1 MLTDLTTSVTTI
13 SPEQLDALFEGTPE
27 GTPSADDLKIGKEE
41 KKVETQTNFDKID
54 LEAMD
59 KAAEESKNEE
69 VKKEEEKKVE
79 AKTEEKKED
88 KVVIPDATKAEEEK
102 KDETKTDE
110 VKADPALLKSNVDYL
125 VKKGIFKDFE
135 GREELEMTEEI
146 YAELLE
152 AQVNRAIEERYELK
166 KSSAGEEGKAILD
179 FLENGGDPDVIVDL
193 FKEKK
198 EIAQF
203 DTSTEDAQKELIT
216 KYYREVL
223 GWKPDRIKRQLD
235 FLVTQED
242 AVKNESTDIKEKY
255 DQYFEQQKANLQ
267 RQQELYVQ
275 QEAQK
280 QKAFESSIRTAIKD
294 YTADDRLRQNL
305 DAALFKVRTL
315 ADGTKVNDFY
325 LKFAEWQN
333 DPKKYIELA
342 EFITDHENYL
352 KRKETAAQNKAVEK
366 SFKFLKGNQTLS
378 KTKGSEHTER
388 KDDEEYKGTNFSVI
402 FKQ

>member
-13 SPEQLDALFEGTPE
+13 SPEQLDELFKDTPPE
-27 GTPSADDLKIGKEE
+27 GTPSADDLKIGKED
-41 KKVETQTNFDKID
+41 KKIEPTQSNSFDTID
-54 LEAMD
+54 LDAID
-59 KAAEESKNEE
+59 KAAEEAKKEE
-69 VKKEEEKKVE
+69 TKEEEKKVE
-79 AKTEEKKED
+79 GKTED
-88 KVVIPDATKAEEEK
+88 KTESKVTLPAVETKEEK
-102 KDETKTDE
+102 KDEPKTDE
-110 VKADPALLKSNVDYL
+110 VKADPALLKSNVNYL
-125 VKKGIFKDFE
+125 IQKGIFKDFE
-135 GREELEMTEEI
+135 GREDLEMTEEI

-152 AQVNRAIEERYELK
+152 AQVNRAVEERYDVK

-179 FLENGGDPDVIVDL
+179 FLEKGGDPDVIVDL

-198 EIAQF
+198 EIVQF
-203 DTSTEDAQKELIT
+203 DTSTEEAQKELIT
-216 KYYREVL
+216 KYYKDVL
-223 GWKPDRIKRQLD
+223 GWKADRIKRQLD

-242 AVKNESTDIKEKY
+242 AVKNESSDIKEKY
-255 DQYFEQQKANLQ
+255 DEYFKKQTAELQ
-267 RQQELYVQ
+267 RQQDVYVQ
-275 QEAQK
+275 EQGKK
-280 QKAFESSIRTAIKD
+280 QQAFESSIKTAIKD
-294 YTADDRLRQNL
+294 YTTDDRVRSNL

-342 EFITDHENYL
+342 EFITDYENYK
-352 KRKETAAQNKAVEK
+352 KRISTEAQNKAVEK

-402 FKQ
+402 FK